1 MSKKTFKTPK
11 NSAFGA
17 SKREKVVP
25 GDIVEWK
32 SWEISLENEVF
43 EVQKGLLTAI
53 LEEKRGEN
61 DVLIAQIMPFGGE
74 KQVKIPLISVKKS
87 EKWD

>member
-1 MSKKTFKTPK
+1 MSEKTFKTPK
-11 NSAFGA
+11 NRAFGA
-17 SKREKVVP
+17 SKEQKMTP

-32 SWEISLENEVF
+32 SWEISLEDEVF
-43 EVQKGLLTAI
+43 EVRKGLLTAI
-53 LEEKRGEN
+53 LEEKRGIN

-87 EKWD
+87 QK